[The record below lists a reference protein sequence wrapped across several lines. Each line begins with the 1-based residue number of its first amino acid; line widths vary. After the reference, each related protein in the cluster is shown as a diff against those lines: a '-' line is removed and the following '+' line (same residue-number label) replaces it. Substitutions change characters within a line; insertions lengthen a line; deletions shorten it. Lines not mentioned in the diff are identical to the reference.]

1 MRKLLSSLILVSAL
15 ALTSCSDSGSD
26 SSKTS
31 DSSNSASDAQA
42 DAKSVIGTWKQED
55 SASEDG
61 WMEAS
66 ITDDV
71 IHRMGHGQRRKSYD
85 LLDWHL

>member
-15 ALTSCSDSGSD
+15 TLTSCSDSGSD
-26 SSKTS
+26 NPKEDGSN
-31 DSSNSASDAQA
+31 NSASDAQA

-61 WMEAS
+61 WMEAMTS
-66 ITDDV
+66 SPSNGSWTTAKIA
-71 IHRMGHGQRRKSYD
+71 
-85 LLDWHL
+85 